1 MQDMPPPALPSAD
14 DAVIMKQAALGQLAF
29 ARRYTL
35 EMLDATPR
43 ELWFTMPAGLPT
55 NVAWQL
61 GHLTV
66 SQYGLLMFRI
76 RGRRPDDLELIPGRF
91 RKAYGRGSVPK
102 SDSQTQPTP
111 DELIQRLDRV
121 FDLAMAEMNDVT
133 GETLLESVDMPY
145 AHYPCKLGAV
155 LFCPLHE
162 QIHAGHLGMLRR
174 ALDLEPIR

>member
-1 MQDMPPPALPSAD
+1 MQLPTAEEARVMMRSA
-14 DAVIMKQAALGQLAF
+14 VGQLDF

-35 EMLDATPR
+35 EMLAATPQD
-43 ELWFTMPAGLPT
+43 LWFTMPDGLPT
-55 NVAWQL
+55 HVAWQV

-76 RGRRPDDLELIPGRF
+76 RGRRPEDLDVIPGRF
-91 RKAYGRGSVPK
+91 RKAYGRSSAPKADAGS
-102 SDSQTQPTP
+102 QPTP
-111 DELIQRLDRV
+111 DELLERMNRV
-121 FDLAMAEMNDVT
+121 YELAMAEIVEVT

-162 QIHAGHLGMLRR
+162 QIHAGQIGILRR
-174 ALDLEPIR
+174 ALGLESIR